1 MEQLLKLIET
11 NPTLTP
17 KQLAV
22 MLNRDEQQVKDMID
36 DCTAKGIIKG
46 YRAIIDWEKTDRAM
60 VKALIELKVTPKKGR
75 GFDEIAMAIA
85 SMDEVEGV
93 TLMSG
98 GYDLLVNMKA
108 RTMRQL
114 ALFVAEKLSTIE
126 HVISTATHFVL
137 RKYKDKGVIYANDI
151 KTMHAFTA
159 DFAEL
164 AAGSW
169 PWQGAWTKIP
179 NAYKLTYRSNDS
191 GDDLIFSKPFSRYE
205 IYGFDGASS
214 STYDLSTCWI
224 TPLSITTILVAIV
237 RASV

>member
-22 MLNRDEQQVKDMID
+22 MLGREEQQVKEMID

-46 YRAIIDWEKTDRAM
+46 YRAIIDWERTNRAM

-98 GYDLLVNMKA
+98 GYDLLVEIKA
-108 RTMRQL
+108 KSFQEIAM
-114 ALFVAEKLSTIE
+114 FVFKRLSPMDDVNE
-126 HVISTATHFVL
+126 TATHFVL
-137 RKYKDKGVIYANDI
+137 RPYKQAGIIYHDDEEDGRS
-151 KTMHAFTA
+151 FTS
-159 DFAEL
+159 L
-164 AAGSW
+164 
-169 PWQGAWTKIP
+169 
-179 NAYKLTYRSNDS
+179 
-191 GDDLIFSKPFSRYE
+191 
-205 IYGFDGASS
+205 
-214 STYDLSTCWI
+214 
-224 TPLSITTILVAIV
+224 
-237 RASV
+237 

>member
-22 MLNRDEQQVKDMID
+22 MLGREEQQVKDMID

-46 YRAIIDWEKTDRAM
+46 YRAIIDWERTDRAM

-98 GYDLLVNMKA
+98 GYDLLVEIKA
-108 RTMRQL
+108 KSFQEIAM
-114 ALFVAEKLSTIE
+114 FVFKRLSPMDDVNE
-126 HVISTATHFVL
+126 TATHFVL
-137 RKYKDKGVIYANDI
+137 RPYKQAGIIYHDEEEDGRS
-151 KTMHAFTA
+151 FTS
-159 DFAEL
+159 L
-164 AAGSW
+164 
-169 PWQGAWTKIP
+169 
-179 NAYKLTYRSNDS
+179 
-191 GDDLIFSKPFSRYE
+191 
-205 IYGFDGASS
+205 
-214 STYDLSTCWI
+214 
-224 TPLSITTILVAIV
+224 
-237 RASV
+237 

>member
-1 MEQLLKLIET
+1 MEQLLRLIET

-22 MLNRDEQQVKDMID
+22 MLGREEQQVKEMID

-98 GYDLLVNMKA
+98 GYDLLVEIKA
-108 RTMRQL
+108 KSFQEIAM
-114 ALFVAEKLSTIE
+114 FVFKRLSPMDDVNE
-126 HVISTATHFVL
+126 TATHFVL
-137 RKYKDKGVIYANDI
+137 RPYKQAGIIYHDDEEDGRS
-151 KTMHAFTA
+151 FTS
-159 DFAEL
+159 L
-164 AAGSW
+164 
-169 PWQGAWTKIP
+169 
-179 NAYKLTYRSNDS
+179 
-191 GDDLIFSKPFSRYE
+191 
-205 IYGFDGASS
+205 
-214 STYDLSTCWI
+214 
-224 TPLSITTILVAIV
+224 
-237 RASV
+237 

>member
-22 MLNRDEQQVKDMID
+22 MLNRDEARVKEMIE

-98 GYDLLVNMKA
+98 GYDLLVEIKA
-108 RTMRQL
+108 KSFQEIAM
-114 ALFVAEKLSTIE
+114 FVFKRLSPMDDVNE
-126 HVISTATHFVL
+126 TATHFVL
-137 RKYKDKGVIYANDI
+137 RPYKQAGIIYHDDEEDGRS
-151 KTMHAFTA
+151 FTS
-159 DFAEL
+159 L
-164 AAGSW
+164 
-169 PWQGAWTKIP
+169 
-179 NAYKLTYRSNDS
+179 
-191 GDDLIFSKPFSRYE
+191 
-205 IYGFDGASS
+205 
-214 STYDLSTCWI
+214 
-224 TPLSITTILVAIV
+224 
-237 RASV
+237 

>member
-11 NPTLTP
+11 NPTLSP

-46 YRAIIDWEKTDRAM
+46 YRAIIDWEKTERAM

-98 GYDLLVNMKA
+98 GYDLLVEIKA
-108 RTMRQL
+108 KSFQEIAM
-114 ALFVAEKLSTIE
+114 FVFKRLSPMDDVNE
-126 HVISTATHFVL
+126 TATHFVL
-137 RKYKDKGVIYANDI
+137 RPYKHAGIIYHD
-151 KTMHAFTA
+151 
-159 DFAEL
+159 DEED
-164 AAGSW
+164 G
-169 PWQGAWTKIP
+169 
-179 NAYKLTYRSNDS
+179 RSFVS
-191 GDDLIFSKPFSRYE
+191 L
-205 IYGFDGASS
+205 
-214 STYDLSTCWI
+214 
-224 TPLSITTILVAIV
+224 
-237 RASV
+237 

>member
-22 MLNRDEQQVKDMID
+22 MLGREEQQVKDMID

-46 YRAIIDWEKTDRAM
+46 YRAIIDWERTDRAM

-98 GYDLLVNMKA
+98 GYDLLVEIKA
-108 RTMRQL
+108 KSFQEIAM
-114 ALFVAEKLSTIE
+114 FVFKRLSPMDDVNE
-126 HVISTATHFVL
+126 TATHFVL
-137 RKYKDKGVIYANDI
+137 RPYKQAGIIYHDDEEDGRS
-151 KTMHAFTA
+151 FTS
-159 DFAEL
+159 L
-164 AAGSW
+164 
-169 PWQGAWTKIP
+169 
-179 NAYKLTYRSNDS
+179 
-191 GDDLIFSKPFSRYE
+191 
-205 IYGFDGASS
+205 
-214 STYDLSTCWI
+214 
-224 TPLSITTILVAIV
+224 
-237 RASV
+237 

>member
-22 MLNRDEQQVKDMID
+22 MLDREEQQVKEMID

-46 YRAIIDWEKTDRAM
+46 YRAIIDWERTDRAM

-98 GYDLLVNMKA
+98 GYDLLVEIKA
-108 RTMRQL
+108 KSFQEIAM
-114 ALFVAEKLSTIE
+114 FVFKRLSPMDDVNE
-126 HVISTATHFVL
+126 TATHFVL
-137 RKYKDKGVIYANDI
+137 RPYKQAGIIYHDDEEDGRS
-151 KTMHAFTA
+151 FTS
-159 DFAEL
+159 L
-164 AAGSW
+164 
-169 PWQGAWTKIP
+169 
-179 NAYKLTYRSNDS
+179 
-191 GDDLIFSKPFSRYE
+191 
-205 IYGFDGASS
+205 
-214 STYDLSTCWI
+214 
-224 TPLSITTILVAIV
+224 
-237 RASV
+237 

>member
-22 MLNRDEQQVKDMID
+22 MLGREEARVKEMID

-46 YRAIIDWEKTDRAM
+46 YRAIIDWEKTERSM

-98 GYDLLVNMKA
+98 GYDLKVLIEGDNLKDV
-108 RTMRQL
+108 
-114 ALFVAEKLSTIE
+114 ALFVSEKLSTLE
-126 HVISTATHFVL
+126 GVRSTKTNFVL
-137 RKYKDKGVIYANDI
+137 KTYKENDI
-151 KTMHAFTA
+151 VYVEDERDRREGVQA
-159 DFAEL
+159 
-164 AAGSW
+164 
-169 PWQGAWTKIP
+169 
-179 NAYKLTYRSNDS
+179 
-191 GDDLIFSKPFSRYE
+191 
-205 IYGFDGASS
+205 
-214 STYDLSTCWI
+214 
-224 TPLSITTILVAIV
+224 
-237 RASV
+237 

>member
-22 MLNRDEQQVKDMID
+22 MLGREEQQVKDMID

-98 GYDLLVNMKA
+98 GYDLLVEIKA
-108 RTMRQL
+108 KSFQEIAM
-114 ALFVAEKLSTIE
+114 FVFKRLSPMDDVNE
-126 HVISTATHFVL
+126 TATHFVL
-137 RKYKDKGVIYANDI
+137 RPYKQAGIIYHDEEEDGRS
-151 KTMHAFTA
+151 FTS
-159 DFAEL
+159 L
-164 AAGSW
+164 
-169 PWQGAWTKIP
+169 
-179 NAYKLTYRSNDS
+179 
-191 GDDLIFSKPFSRYE
+191 
-205 IYGFDGASS
+205 
-214 STYDLSTCWI
+214 
-224 TPLSITTILVAIV
+224 
-237 RASV
+237 